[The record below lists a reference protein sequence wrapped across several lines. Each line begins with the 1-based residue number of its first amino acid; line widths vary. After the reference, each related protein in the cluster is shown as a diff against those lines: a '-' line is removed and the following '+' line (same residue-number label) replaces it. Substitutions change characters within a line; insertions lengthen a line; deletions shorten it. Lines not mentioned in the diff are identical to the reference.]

1 MVLHLFYALKKIFHL
16 LKKRRGANIAPFFF
30 VPPLNFL
37 HPLEILGSKFFG
49 TALASPP
56 LLVFCGFDFFSGH
69 EKWQSDSEPPKFKK
83 PLTKT

>member
-37 HPLEILGSKFFG
+37 HPLKFWAVNF
-49 TALASPP
+49 LARHLLSFP
-56 LLVFCGFDFFSGH
+56 LSFFVAAI
-69 EKWQSDSEPPKFKK
+69 F
-83 PLTKT
+83 